1 MNKYASSAQPVEWTY
16 KGGRNGQLTA
26 IIRLLER
33 RQPPTVYYRV
43 VTAAARSEDRELIGR
58 YLTLEEAAQAAHEHA
73 VALSAWHHAV
83 AGPQFTPHNRPRM
96 PSAIGLLE
104 WYRAGEPRLDP
115 RSEQGGSRVE
125 PDAH

>member
-1 MNKYASSAQPVEWTY
+1 MNQYASSAQPVEWTY

-26 IIRLLER
+26 IIRRLER

-73 VALSAWHHAV
+73 VALSAWHHMV
-83 AGPQFTPHNRPRM
+83 AGPQFGLHGPKM
-96 PSAIGLLE
+96 PAAIDLLA
-104 WYRAGEPRLDP
+104 WYRAGQPRLEP
-115 RSEQGGSRVE
+115 RSEQSGSRVD

>member
-1 MNKYASSAQPVEWTY
+1 MIQYASSAQPVEWAF
-16 KGGRNGQLTA
+16 KGGRNGNITA
-26 IIRLLER
+26 IIRRLER
-33 RQPPTVYYRV
+33 RQPPTVYFRV

-96 PSAIGLLE
+96 PAAVELVE
-104 WYRAGEPRLDP
+104 WYRAGELAITPV
-115 RSEQGGSRVE
+115 SG
-125 PDAH
+125 